1 METEQK
7 PVAHVLIFPFPAQG
21 HVNSMLKLAELLCFS
36 GLHVT
41 FLNTEHYHQRL
52 LRFTD
57 AQTRFACFSKFRF
70 KTITDGLPDDHPR
83 SVSYIKDLITGI
95 VSVQPVFRDLMI
107 SNHLISDNR
116 PPVTC
121 TIIDGLIASF
131 MDVSKEL
138 GIPSIS
144 FRTTSACY
152 LWACFCYQN
161 LIQAGEFPF
170 AGKFDD

>member
-1 METEQK
+1 MEMEQK

-21 HVNSMLKLAELLCFS
+21 HVNSMLMLAELLCFS

-70 KTITDGLPDDHPR
+70 VTITDGLPYDHPR
-83 SVSYIKDLITGI
+83 SVNHLKDLLTGI
-95 VSVQPVFRDLMI
+95 ESSQPVFRELLI
-107 SNHLISDNR
+107 SNQ

-121 TIIDGLIASF
+121 TIIDGLIAF
-131 MDVSKEL
+131 VMDVSKQL
-138 GIPSIS
+138 GIPSIC
-144 FRTTSACY
+144 FQPASACF
-152 LWACFCYQN
+152 LWAACCYQN
-161 LIQAGEFPF
+161 LIEAGELPF
-170 AGKFDD
+170 AGIYV